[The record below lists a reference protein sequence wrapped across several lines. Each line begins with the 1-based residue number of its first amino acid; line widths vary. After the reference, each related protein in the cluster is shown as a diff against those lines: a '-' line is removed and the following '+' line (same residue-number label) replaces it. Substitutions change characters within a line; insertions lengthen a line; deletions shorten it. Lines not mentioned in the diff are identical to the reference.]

1 MRYICRNTE
10 DGTCHHTNTFSTG
23 VKNRDCKYLLYMATG
38 AVYAHTQSNTHNPE
52 PAQILPTILFYS
64 ICPSF
69 THHGCFLRHCVAQK
83 QPKFLSNTVHIPNE
97 LHPSSHTAPTIC
109 KQRGL
114 QPLWAFYGKSWRSYC
129 LQHLEN
135 TIMLLKI
142 QSFLSYS
149 LGFWCRFL
157 HLGMHKCWYS

>member
-23 VKNRDCKYLLYMATG
+23 VKNRDCKYLFYMATG
-38 AVYAHTQSNTHNPE
+38 AVYAHTQSNTY
-52 PAQILPTILFYS
+52 TILSQHRSFPLYFS
-64 ICPSF
+64 IPSVLPSP
-69 THHGCFLRHCVAQK
+69 TMVVSWGTVWQK

-157 HLGMHKCWYS
+157 HLGMHKCWYA